1 MWPSLFGQ
9 VEKARELEA
18 KNMLGATN
26 RAQQAYFFEMNIFA
40 SDFKSLGITVSSTY
54 YNFSIPKPSVA
65 IAVPI
70 KTTDNIKS
78 YIGGISYN
86 STTKT
91 FSTVICRQTGSEP
104 LTIKNITGYGV
115 VKEGE
120 VACGPNTEK
129 VQ

>member
-1 MWPSLFGQ
+1 MPTEQKKTIES
-9 VEKARELEA
+9 EA
-18 KNMLGATN
+18 KTFIGVLN
-26 RAQQAYFFEMNIFA
+26 RGQQAYFSEKNTFA
-40 SDFKSLGITVSSTY
+40 SDFKSLDITVDSTY
-54 YNFSIPKPSVA
+54 YSFSIPKPSVV
-65 IAVPI
+65 IAVPLT
-70 KTTDNIKS
+70 TTDNIKS
-78 YIGGISYN
+78 YISGISYN

-91 FSTVICRQTGSEP
+91 FSTVICRQTGSEF